1 MANKPP
7 PFPLYEYTD
16 PLLKEIIPEVV
27 RHWQPDLTQFGLDY
41 SMDGMASMTQSWI
54 APRDKNLALA
64 IRQMLSWNRNLY
76 KISAGGLEYSA
87 TIFNDHTYF
96 PSGGIKDPGC
106 RRLVPVSARVTPML
120 TNQTPEFMKGHMGA
134 PINFDEYSKCVFPA
148 MLTDKYQVN
157 ITWAPDEFTNAYS
170 IQYARVEIE
179 PSIRLESISGNNLGI
194 VSLDAKGDANKN
206 GKVFKIS
213 TGFPIREAQ
222 IMIKITYPWVAK
234 EPHLSTPCI
243 ENAGPIGDWWGKVD
257 NGPPMGVLPPGQYLG
272 TVNNKEFLGFPRGR
286 VLYQSAEMVDRQSP
300 VTTRLGY
307 QITHVF
313 VVLTGASWNYSRYEG
328 CIGENGFVV
337 QTNEGQENEYYWPYG
352 ATVAITKDGKVYQNN
367 GKAIYPY
374 IHKNFDNLLYYGTP
388 NEPKSPSGFWNA

>member
-1 MANKPP
+1 MAQKPP
-7 PFPLYEYTD
+7 QYPLYQYTY
-16 PLLKEIIPEVV
+16 PLLEEVIPSVTKN
-27 RHWQPDLTQFGLDY
+27 WQPDLTQFGLDY

-76 KISAGGLEYSA
+76 KGGLGYSA

-96 PSGGIKDPGC
+96 PKGGITDPAC
-106 RRLVPVSARVTPML
+106 RRLVPVSAKVTPML
-120 TNQTPEFMKGHMGA
+120 TNQTPEFMEGHMGA
-134 PINFDEYSKCVFPA
+134 PINASTYSACAFPA
-148 MLTDKYQVN
+148 MLTDKYKVD
-157 ITWAPDEFTNAYS
+157 ITWAPDEFTNAYD
-170 IQYARVEIE
+170 IQYARIEIE

-234 EPHLSTPCI
+234 DWGKVTVPAI
-243 ENAGPIGDWWGKVD
+243 EMAGPIGDWWGMMD
-257 NGPPMGVLPPGQYLG
+257 DGPPMGVLPPGQYLG

-313 VVLTGASWNYSRYEG
+313 LVLAGASWNYSRYEG

-374 IHKNFDNLLYYGTP
+374 IHKNFDNLLYYGGP
-388 NEPKSPSGFWNA
+388 GNAKNPATFYNA